1 MNREEAK
8 RCTVK
13 IRAAFVSIKEQMRH
27 KGEVPIGRANSI
39 GSRSEPILPPRTRKK
54 KRIEDTCL
62 RSPISKLPQKSPPT
76 RYKFIAFLRNISLPE
91 FHSSFPLPWYKNTYI
106 YFLCHTARRRDKLLY
121 GDIFV
126 EFFKS
131 WFNISI
137 ANPPPP
143 SFFLASSI
151 PPFNSKPPRNLL
163 FIHTP
168 SEKLF
173 IAFTS
178 RNLPLSLSF
187 SSRIPA
193 KPRRNS
199 IPSMQMRA
207 LRSQDTP
214 LPHFCHLHET
224 TTKPEF
230 LFSA

>member
-1 MNREEAK
+1 MQIVLAAGASQYCHHERGRRNES
-8 RCTVK
+8 K
-13 IRAAFVSIKEQMRH
+13 IRVCDHQFPSCRKNLRQRVTNSSRFFEIFPYPNFIPLFPFLDIKIH
-27 KGEVPIGRANSI
+27 I
-39 GSRSEPILPPRTRKK
+39 
-54 KRIEDTCL
+54 
-62 RSPISKLPQKSPPT
+62 
-76 RYKFIAFLRNISLPE
+76 
-91 FHSSFPLPWYKNTYI
+91 YI

-126 EFFKS
+126 GFFES

-137 ANPPPP
+137 VNPPPP
-143 SFFLASSI
+143 LFFLASSI

-178 RNLPLSLSF
+178 RNLPLSLSL